1 MPIIDKTIKLF
12 LFFPVVQTGSQ
23 TSDVLYPHLYII
35 CIVIVDLLWSSEVQK
50 SFYTKIF
57 FKVVWAFGFTK
68 PRHFWVRC
76 QSDTYILDDWWNGYL
91 CYYRKVSRGFS
102 QYSAVLCK
110 IFSVNQ
116 YLTSWGF
123 GATAISLLIMSLI
136 YWMDVQYSMSYLR
149 CSFSKNFNIST
160 NTKFYGQ
167 HW

>member
-1 MPIIDKTIKLF
+1 MLIYFEAVKCKKVFTQNF
-12 LFFPVVQTGSQ
+12 L
-23 TSDVLYPHLYII
+23 
-35 CIVIVDLLWSSEVQK
+35 
-50 SFYTKIF
+50 
-57 FKVVWAFGFTK
+57 KVVRTFGFTK

-136 YWMDVQYSMSYLR
+136 YWMDVQYSIVYLTMVILEVV
-149 CSFSKNFNIST
+149 FLWIST
-160 NTKFYGQ
+160 NTKFGG
-167 HW
+167 HWPALIILINIFEAFYP